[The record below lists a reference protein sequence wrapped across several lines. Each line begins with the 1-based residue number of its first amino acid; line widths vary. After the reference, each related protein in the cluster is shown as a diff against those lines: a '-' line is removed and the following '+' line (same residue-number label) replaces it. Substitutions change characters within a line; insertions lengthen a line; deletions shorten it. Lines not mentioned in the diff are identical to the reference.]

1 MPTLLSTNDTS
12 FARKPIHPPNFS
24 RTEKHLPSKQ
34 LLLMLEARIQRAW
47 SSLSNSSK
55 TKLKLPLKVG
65 LCTTRT
71 CISVIEPQCLTVW
84 RDSET
89 ICLMM
94 VSLFYHVSASC
105 DDAQIFEHLDI
116 YPMFYGT
123 NKATLLHFQGCIK

>member
-1 MPTLLSTNDTS
+1 
-12 FARKPIHPPNFS
+12 
-24 RTEKHLPSKQ
+24 
-34 LLLMLEARIQRAW
+34 MLEARIQRAW

-55 TKLKLPLKVG
+55 TKLKLPLKVEPCATG
-65 LCTTRT
+65 T
-71 CISVIEPQCLTVW
+71 CISVIEPQGLTVW

-94 VSLFYHVSASC
+94 VYLFHHVSASC

-116 YPMFYGT
+116 YPMLYGT